1 MKHFGPY
8 YRYNVVRLDRDHR
21 CFWLPGGCYFEVVPW
36 DWAVCADWCW
46 DCGGDFVVYEDPDHP
61 GWYMLASIRDT
72 MSTSPISGF
81 TSIRD
86 RSEAWYLTSPE
97 AQAEESEVSSTP

>member
-1 MKHFGPY
+1 MVLG
-8 YRYNVVRLDRDHR
+8 R
-21 CFWLPGGCYFEVVPW
+21 
-36 DWAVCADWCW
+36 
-46 DCGGDFVVYEDPDHP
+46 GDDLVVYEDPDHP
-61 GWYMLASIRDT
+61 GWYMLASIRDI

-81 TSIRD
+81 RSIRD